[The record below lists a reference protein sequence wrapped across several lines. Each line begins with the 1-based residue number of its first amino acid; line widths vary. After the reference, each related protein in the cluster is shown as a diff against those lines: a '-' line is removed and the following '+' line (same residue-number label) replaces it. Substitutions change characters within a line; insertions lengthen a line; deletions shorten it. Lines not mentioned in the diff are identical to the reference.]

1 MYKAG
6 STTKPTAVVIMSP
19 PFTSLRRLAAMAWS
33 RVLALASTSCVI
45 SRMSSSGHANAT
57 SGVSGLFA
65 V

>member
-6 STTKPTAVVIMSP
+6 STTKPTAVVVMSP
-19 PFTSLRRLAAMAWS
+19 TFMILRRLAAMAWS
-33 RVLALASTSCVI
+33 RVLALASTSCMI

-57 SGVSGLFA
+57 PGVSGVFA